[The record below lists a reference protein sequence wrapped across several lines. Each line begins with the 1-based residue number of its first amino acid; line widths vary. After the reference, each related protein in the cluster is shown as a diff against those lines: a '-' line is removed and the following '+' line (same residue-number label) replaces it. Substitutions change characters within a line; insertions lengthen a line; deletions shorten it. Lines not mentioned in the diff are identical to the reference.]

1 MPPVSRSEILLDTLE
16 KSSLIVSHQEWT
28 VLKLNKSRN
37 RKLSVESLLPICN
50 HVFNESSLSSLSP
63 VIYLKLRDIFRNYRG
78 QDLSFGTKVYGIIEF

>member
-28 VLKLNKSRN
+28 VLKPNKSRN

-50 HVFNESSLSSLSP
+50 LVFNESSLSSLSLG
-63 VIYLKLRDIFRNYRG
+63 YLKLRDIFKNYRG
-78 QDLSFGTKVYGIIEF
+78 QDLSFGIKVYGIIEF